1 MAYLEAST
9 DMMITQNPYF
19 RLSALVLSLFILD
32 LMVFPHFH
40 PLYFPSI
47 SVLLILGLILM
58 WFRQYAV
65 SILLIVLAGLWGM
78 ASYNQSPY
86 MLALYI
92 IELIIAN
99 RVVSPDVSENNVFPL
114 VLFILFC
121 VLLNNAA
128 ESVLALM
135 SGTHG
140 STLLELLLV
149 ILPLQ
154 VGYSIIISVAL
165 YHIVKRLGLQ
175 AK

>member
-1 MAYLEAST
+1 
-9 DMMITQNPYF
+9 MMIIQHPYF
-19 RLSALVLSLFILD
+19 RLSVLVMSLIILEF
-32 LMVFPHFH
+32 MVFPHFH

-47 SVLLILGLILM
+47 SLLLILGLILM
-58 WFRQYAV
+58 WFRQYGF
-65 SILLIVLAGLWGM
+65 SILLIVLVGLWGI

-92 IELIIAN
+92 IELFIAN
-99 RVVSPDVSENNVFPL
+99 RVVSPDVSENNVIPL

-121 VLLNNAA
+121 VFLNNVA

-135 SGTHG
+135 SGMHG

-154 VGYSIIISVAL
+154 IGYSIIISVAL

>member
-1 MAYLEAST
+1 
-9 DMMITQNPYF
+9 MMIAQNPYF
-19 RLSALVLSLFILD
+19 RLSVLVLSLIILD
-32 LMVFPHFH
+32 FLVFPYFH
-40 PLYFPSI
+40 PFYFPSI
-47 SVLLILGLILM
+47 SLLLILGLILM
-58 WFRQYAV
+58 WMRQYAL
-65 SILLIVLAGLWGM
+65 SILLIMLVGLWGM

-99 RVVSPDVSENNVFPL
+99 RVVSPDVSENNIFPL

-121 VLLNNAA
+121 IFLNNTA

-154 VGYSIIISVAL
+154 VGYGIIISVAL
-165 YHIVKRLGLQ
+165 YHIVTRLGLQ
-175 AK
+175 TK